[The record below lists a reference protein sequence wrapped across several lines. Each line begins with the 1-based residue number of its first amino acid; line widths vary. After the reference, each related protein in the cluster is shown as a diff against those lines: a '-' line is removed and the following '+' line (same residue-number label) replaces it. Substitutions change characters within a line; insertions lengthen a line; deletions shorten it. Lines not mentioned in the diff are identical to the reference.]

1 MYIPKSFSVTDQAM
15 VFDWIEQWSF
25 GKLVTCQRGRLEVN
39 SYPFFLDRDKGELLA
54 HMARDNNQWQSLI
67 MADDLVVCFD
77 GPHGYVSPRWY
88 SRPDGVPTW
97 NFVSVQVS
105 GRAELI
111 KTEAE
116 SISVLER
123 LSEFNEEHYGEGW
136 RLSEL
141 DHNLLPVMLKAL
153 VFFRIKIEKIEAK
166 AKLSQNRSKMDQ
178 VGVIQ
183 KLMAKPSTEQ
193 QTLAALMKN
202 TMKGS

>member
-15 VFDWIEQWSF
+15 MFDWIEQWSF

-141 DHNLLPVMLKAL
+141 DDNLLPVMLKAL